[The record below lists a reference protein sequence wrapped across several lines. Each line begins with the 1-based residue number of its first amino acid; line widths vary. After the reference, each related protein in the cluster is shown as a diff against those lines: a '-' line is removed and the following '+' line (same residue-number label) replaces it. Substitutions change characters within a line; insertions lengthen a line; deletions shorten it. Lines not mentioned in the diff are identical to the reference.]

1 MTIEEIKERL
11 NIKDVLA
18 NYGITI
24 NKNHHINCPFHED
37 KTPSMKVYA
46 ETNTVYCFSGN
57 CQTHG
62 KSLDVIE
69 FVMKQESCTKRQ
81 AILKCKE
88 FLNYQEPSKAELRPI
103 DQIWKALKLSLSK
116 HAKSKSYLKS
126 RGLSTSNVGYHSGQL
141 SKSKLAEQAKLV
153 GLITGD
159 NSPWAGNCIIF
170 PLLNDLGQLVS
181 FYGRSLTNGHFYQSG
196 RCGLYPC
203 YPSKKAKRIILTE
216 SIIDAASLLEIK
228 ALKDFEILALY
239 GTNGFTG
246 EHKKALESCG
256 DLEEIILLLDGDAAG
271 AKASKKYQTEL
282 KKLLLPKRVGD
293 LTTNVMIRIVEL
305 PQNTDVN
312 ELWANHLSEEMFVEL
327 LSTKLSK
334 QVGSLGQVGD
344 LMKKEEKVVEPIFLL
359 DCSDPS
365 NLKYERK
372 NVAYYIKGFKEKMS
386 LDSLQVRLI
395 CSNQEG
401 IKYRG
406 KVELY
411 EDAAVQKYCL
421 LAAKK
426 LNLEVQDL
434 DLDIGILTDELE
446 AYRERLKSGQK
457 KSKRVHKVPLSSK
470 EKAVALDFLKRE
482 NLFKRLNKRIGQT
495 GIVGEENTRLL
506 LLIVASSYKNSNPL
520 HALIQGST
528 GSGKTL
534 LLRKIMH
541 LLPEQDRHIW
551 TRITDKSL
559 YHAGH
564 QYEHKSIAIEDWD
577 GLSEEVQYIVREF
590 QSGHILRSSTTEKQA
605 DGSMSSKEIIA
616 YGPISSMMC
625 TTQGVIYEDNMSR
638 CFLVAVDESEE
649 QTKHILDYQYKK
661 DRGELSKSEEEKA
674 TIFIQ
679 HLVDL
684 LEAKEVLNPF
694 AGKVQLP
701 AKVHKIRRLNHLFQ
715 SFVRQITW
723 WHQLQREQNEQGQI
737 IAQKEDVQTAIN
749 LLFETIVLKIDE
761 LDGSLRSFYE
771 QLKRYVL
778 NQEESKS
785 YRFGRREI
793 RQVLG
798 IRKSQLHNYLQA
810 LLSLD
815 YIRQVG
821 GYANKGF
828 AYEIVYWDDNKAL
841 RKEIQ
846 TYMNEQLDSL

>member
-1 MTIEEIKERL
+1 MTIEEIKSRL
-11 NIKDVLA
+11 SIQDVLA
-18 NYGITI
+18 HYGIEP
-24 NKNHHINCPFHED
+24 NKNKHINCPFHED

-57 CQTHG
+57 CATHG
-62 KSLDVIE
+62 SSLDVIE
-69 FVMKQESCTKRQ
+69 FVMKKEGCTKHQ
-81 AILKCKE
+81 AILKCKA
-88 FLNYQEPSKAELRPI
+88 LLGHIEPIKAELRTM
-103 DQIWKALKLSLSK
+103 DEVWKSLQQSLSRSEK
-116 HAKSKSYLKS
+116 AKSYLKN
-126 RGLSTSNVGYHSGQL
+126 RGLSTKGVGYHSGQL
-141 SKSKLAEQAKLV
+141 HKGKLAQEARAV
-153 GLITGD
+153 GLIND
-159 NSPWAGNCIIF
+159 QNKPWAANCVLY
-170 PLLNDLGQLVS
+170 PLKDALDKVVS
-181 FYGRSLTNGHFYQSG
+181 LYGRSLTTGHFYLSG

-203 YPSKKAKRIILTE
+203 YPSKKAKQIILTE

-228 ALKDFEILALY
+228 ALRDYTILSLY

-256 DLEEIILLLDGDAAG
+256 DLEEIILLLDGDEAG
-271 AKASKKYQTEL
+271 QKASKKYQTEL
-282 KKLLLPKRVGD
+282 QQLLPKVN
-293 LTTNVMIRIVEL
+293 TRIVEL
-305 PQNTDVN
+305 PNNTDVN
-312 ELWANHLSEEMFVEL
+312 ELWANHLSEALFVEL
-327 LSTKLSK
+327 L
-334 QVGSLGQVGD
+334 
-344 LMKKEEKVVEPIFLL
+344 KEEKAVVPIFLL
-359 DCSDPS
+359 DCSDPN

-372 NVAYYIKGFKEKMS
+372 NVAYYVKGFKENMS

-395 CSNQEG
+395 CSNREG
-401 IKYRG
+401 VKYRG

-411 EDAAVQKYCL
+411 EDTAVQKYCL

-426 LNLEVQDL
+426 LKVEVQDL

-446 AYRERLKSGQK
+446 AYREGLKSGQK
-457 KSKRVHKVPLSSK
+457 QPKKIHKIALSSK
-470 EKAVALDFLKRE
+470 EKAAALDFLKRE
-482 NLFKRLNKRIGQT
+482 NLFKRLNKRIGET

-541 LLPEQDRHIW
+541 LIPEQDRHIW

-564 QYEHKSIAIEDWD
+564 QYAHKSIAIEDWD

-625 TTQGVIYEDNMSR
+625 TTQGAIYEDNMSR

-649 QTKHILDYQYKK
+649 QTKYILDYQYQK
-661 DRGELSKSEEEKA
+661 DRGELNKKEEEKA
-674 TIFIQ
+674 MVFIQ

-723 WHQLQREQNEQGQI
+723 WHQHQRKQNEQGQI
-737 IAQKEDVQTAIN
+737 IAQKEDVQAAIT

-771 QLKRYVL
+771 RLKRYVL
-778 NQEESKS
+778 EQEGGKNYHFNRREVRQMMHKSKS
-785 YRFGRREI
+785 QIERYI
-793 RQVLG
+793 RQ
-798 IRKSQLHNYLQA
+798 LQE
-810 LLSLD
+810 LE

-821 GYANKGF
+821 GYANKGY
-828 AYEIVYWDDNKAL
+828 AYEIVYWDDNKGL

-846 TYMNEQLDSL
+846 SYMNDQLSQL